1 MTALLTDVRS
11 YLLKVPLCL
20 FLCYLTF
27 KYQCKNIYNIQHT
40 AITFATAHCFS
51 IQGAFTVE
59 NVATDSPDSR
69 IVTAA
74 PTSTVLSR
82 VLLTLVIG
90 T

>member
-51 IQGAFTVE
+51 IQAAFTVE
-59 NVATDSPDSR
+59 NVATDSPVR

>member
-40 AITFATAHCFS
+40 AITFATAHWFFF
-51 IQGAFTVE
+51 QAAFTVE
-59 NVATDSPDSR
+59 NVATDFPGR

-74 PTSTVLSR
+74 RTSTVPSR
-82 VLLTLVIG
+82 VLITLVIG

>member
-40 AITFATAHCFS
+40 ARTFATAHCFS
-51 IQGAFTVE
+51 IQAAFTVE
-59 NVATDSPDSR
+59 NVASDSPVR
-69 IVTAA
+69 KVTAA
-74 PTSTVLSR
+74 PTLTVHSSF
-82 VLLTLVIG
+82 LLTVVIG